1 MNTELPKNENAIQQ
15 MGGRTKQAHLL
26 SQGAY
31 GCIFYPG
38 IKCEN
43 DADNKKGSQ
52 DFVTKIQKNERTTI
66 NELAVSNRI
75 KKIRGYARFFAPIE
89 KQCPVKMNSNANKEM
104 KKCDIFREESMDNH
118 HPNHVYVS
126 NKIRYVGKKNM
137 RRHLL
142 DKYVSQY
149 ASYGS
154 NPHRPPI
161 HMPATVK
168 QAKQFFAEL
177 VRTHIYL
184 NRGIEQLIKH
194 QIVHNDIRYNNMVFD
209 DKLEVPIFIDFG
221 LSIEID
227 KLSPETYTKRFYVFD
242 IYPYWCMDT
251 HICNYIFQIVTYPKA
266 KTEKIRREDIVPLV
280 YSFIYKEQTK
290 PDQQH
295 YDVGNDIFE
304 LAIIGPQ
311 IEKFIKKWTTHL
323 SQYVGKTWFELY
335 EMVIQHY
342 NTWDIYS
349 VSVVYMMTLDDLYRQ
364 NTELYN
370 VLYKSYNAELTEYIQ
385 IMSQLIYEPS
395 PRRPSLTSVNAAL
408 RQIMKSL

>member
-1 MNTELPKNENAIQQ
+1 MNPEIENGIENEK
-15 MGGRTKQAHLL
+15 MEGGRQKQAHLL

-38 IKCEN
+38 IQCEN

-52 DFVTKIQKNERTTI
+52 NFVTKIQKNERTTI
-66 NELAVSNRI
+66 NEVAISNRI

-89 KQCPVKMNSNANKEM
+89 KQCPVKMNSNMNKEM
-104 KKCDIFREESMDNH
+104 KKCDVFREESTN
-118 HPNHVYVS
+118 PENVYVS

-154 NPHRPPI
+154 NPHHPPI
-161 HMPATVK
+161 HMPATIK
-168 QAKQFFAEL
+168 QAKEFFTEL
-177 VRTHIYL
+177 LRTHIYL

-251 HICNYIFQIVTYPKA
+251 HICNYIFQIVTFPKA
-266 KTEKIRREDIVPLV
+266 KTEKIRREDIVPLIN
-280 YSFIYKEQTK
+280 SFIYKEKTK
-290 PDQQH
+290 PDQKQ

-335 EMVIQHY
+335 EMVIQHFK
-342 NTWDIYS
+342 TWDIYS

-364 NTELYN
+364 NTELYH

-385 IMSQLIYEPS
+385 IMSGVIFETS
-395 PRRPSLTSVNAAL
+395 NRRPSVSSVNTEL
-408 RQIMKSL
+408 KRLMKSL